1 MCKKVFKGIGGLL
14 GLSKPSKP
22 KTYTAKPQ
30 QVEVKSPAATNV
42 TNSNISD
49 NAETN
54 RERRKRKGFSSTL
67 LADLASSFNNGDSD
81 SNSTLG

>member
-14 GLSKPSKP
+14 GLSKP
-22 KTYTAKPQ
+22 KTYTAKTR
-30 QVEVKSPAATNV
+30 QVEVKPPEAMNV
-42 TNSNISD
+42 TNRNISDND

-54 RERRKRKGFSSTL
+54 SARRKRKGFSSTL